1 MKLRLPGRLLAAL
14 LFALPAFAQQTI
26 TVTVADGPAVLL
38 PQHAISGFNYGN
50 SMRVAGWEADWAAVD
65 ISALRFP
72 PGNVADE
79 HPLTE
84 PAAAALK
91 QHWQLLGEPELT
103 FVLNLF
109 SGSPQETAEAAQLLA
124 RLGIRVS
131 LWQIGNEPDLYATN
145 RLDDSW
151 TPERYCAGY
160 REHADA
166 LRMAQPDGRLAGPGV
181 SGGRPG
187 ALLYLGEV
195 LRHCGDVIDV
205 LTFHIYPTDG
215 TWTDEDALAT
225 SRLTTGELRM
235 LRDWLQDS
243 VANPLGWQRNIA
255 LGVTEFGLSWRTKSF
270 RHLEDQTATLWLAD
284 TLGRLAREGVEVS
297 HYFALQGTGGHGLI
311 DSGGWLRP
319 TYWLYTMLKDFTGQ
333 MPPVTITPA
342 VDSTVTAYAAHSGDT
357 LRLLLVNGSP
367 AGLNVELALPSGTAA
382 ADLLLE
388 TLSEPIF
395 DAGAGP
401 SRVLLAAGE
410 PFPLPARSVAVLSV
424 PHDKE
429 QPHARP

>member
-1 MKLRLPGRLLAAL
+1 VRLRLTGMLLTAL
-14 LFALPAFAQQTI
+14 LYGLSAFAQQTI
-26 TVTVADGPAVLL
+26 TITVADGPAVQL

-50 SMRVAGWEADWAAVD
+50 SMRVAGWEVDWAALD

-84 PAAAALK
+84 PAVAALK

-109 SGSPQETAEAAQLLA
+109 SGSPQETAQAAQLLA
-124 RLGIRVS
+124 ESGIPVS
-131 LWQIGNEPDLYATN
+131 LWEIGNEPDLYAAN

-151 TPERYCAGY
+151 TPERYCAGF
-160 REHADA
+160 REHTDA
-166 LRMAQPDGRLAGPGV
+166 LRMVQPDARLAGPGV

-195 LRHCGDVIDV
+195 LRLCGDVIDV

-225 SRLTTGELRM
+225 SRLATGELRM

-243 VANPLGWQRNIA
+243 VANPLGWQRDIA
-255 LGVTEFGLSWRTKSF
+255 LGVTEFGLSWRSKSF

-284 TLGRLAREGVEVS
+284 TLGRLALEGVEVS

-311 DSGGWLRP
+311 DSSGWLRP
-319 TYWLYTMLKDFTGQ
+319 TFYLYALLREFTGQ
-333 MPPVTITPA
+333 MLPVTITPA
-342 VDSTVTAYAAHSGDT
+342 DGGAVTAYAAHDGEV
-357 LRLLLVNGSP
+357 LRLLIINSSP
-367 AGLNVELALPSGTAA
+367 ADLNVELALPPGAMAA
-382 ADLLLE
+382 ELLLE
-388 TLSEPIF
+388 TLSEPSL
-395 DAGAGP
+395 DAGDGP
-401 SRVLLAAGE
+401 ARTVHAPGQAV
-410 PFPLPARSVAVLSV
+410 PLPARSIVVLSV

-429 QPHARP
+429 